1 AWFPKKAW
9 PTSIWIRYW
18 HLPRTKLFTP
28 LKPVPSNTRQGPG
41 LGQAP
46 NPSSTGHVS
55 PGASDSLSVVSSGSA
70 NRAASQQGSTSSNST
85 PLLRL
90 EGVVKQFPG
99 VRALDG
105 VGFELRPGEVHVL
118 FGENGAGKSTI
129 INIIAGIFTPDEG
142 RYTFAGQDIRG
153 LTPFKAST
161 LQIQAAFTALNL

>member
-1 AWFPKKAW
+1 
-9 PTSIWIRYW
+9 
-18 HLPRTKLFTP
+18 
-28 LKPVPSNTRQGPG
+28 
-41 LGQAP
+41 GQAP

-55 PGASDSLSVVSSGSA
+55 PDTSDTLSVVSSGSA
-70 NRAASQQGSTSSNST
+70 NPAASQKGSTSSHST

-129 INIIAGIFTPDEG
+129 INIIAGIFPPDEG
-142 RYTFAGQDIRG
+142 RYVFDGQEIKG
-153 LTPFKAST
+153 LTPFKARQ
-161 LQIQAAFTALNL
+161 LKIQAVFQEFSLVGELTV